1 LDHEVLTPI
10 AVFTEA
16 GPVAK
21 AVMVILIAASVWCW
35 ILIIEGAWSVMRL
48 KRAINAARL
57 GAGEEGGD
65 GSGLL
70 DPLLAAGGEAA
81 ALSIPGE
88 TAGEARSRVAEAMN
102 RAGQKLL
109 TRVQGGL
116 PNLAVIASVAP
127 FIGLFGTV
135 WGIMTSFAGIAEA
148 KDTSL
153 AVVAPGI
160 AEALA
165 ATAIGL
171 AAAIPAAVGYNRIGA
186 ALARAGQELSHL
198 LEERAI
204 AIAAPDALLRRPGRK
219 QAEAA

>member
-1 LDHEVLTPI
+1 MDHGVLTPI
-10 AVFTEA
+10 ALFTEA

-21 AVMVILIAASVWCW
+21 AVMLILVAASIWCW
-35 ILIIEGAWSVMRL
+35 ILIVEGTWSVMRL
-48 KRAINAARL
+48 NRAVRAARS
-57 GAGEEGGD
+57 GG
-65 GSGLL
+65 GSGRKDDLL
-70 DPLLAAGGEAA
+70 GPLFSAGRAA
-81 ALSIPGE
+81 ASLIISGE
-88 TAGEARSRVAEAMN
+88 TAGEARLRVTEAMN

-198 LEERAI
+198 LEERAV
-204 AIAAPDALLRRPGRK
+204 AITARDAAPVPRAGRK